1 MRTVA
6 NPTAVSVGAL
16 TRDRVRN
23 PLGEDLG
30 EIKDLV
36 VEVETGRV
44 LYAVLSFGGILGMGD
59 KWFAIPWQALTYRAE
74 DEHFILDVE
83 KERLEQ
89 APGFDKHNWPNM
101 ADRQWQRDVHAH
113 FRIEPYW
120 EELAPTR

>member
-1 MRTVA
+1 MPAIR
-6 NPTAVSVGAL
+6 NPTAVPVGEM

-23 PLGEDLG
+23 AIGEDLG

-44 LYAVLSFGGILGMGD
+44 LYAVLSFGGFLGMGD
-59 KWFAIPWQALTYRAE
+59 KWFAIPWEALEFRPAE
-74 DEHFILDVE
+74 RHFILDVE

-89 APGFDKHNWPNM
+89 APGFEKNHWPNM

-113 FRIEPYW
+113 FRVEPYW
-120 EELAPTR
+120 EELA